1 MYMAEDYN
9 SPQSVYWSLKSLI
22 VLLLTDSHPFW
33 TTPEAPYPSTQTPV
47 EIVSAP
53 QQLICNH
60 PSGGHHFLLNPA
72 QFVAWPMKASQAKYC
87 KFAYSSAFAFSVPT
101 GPLIQQLAPDS
112 TLALSRDGCATWAV
126 KWKCSPVRFG
136 TVSVQGQS
144 DRIPVAEVEWR
155 PWVDGDVT
163 VRTTLVPPTDRR
175 PDWHVRIHRIR
186 GRNLERLYAVEGGF
200 AIERVP
206 RGNAKTPG
214 RERILPALEGED
226 WLDKDIGVAE
236 GVHVSQ
242 DSVLI
247 LSATGASGLRGAATM
262 ARTEHEA
269 LKPDSNT
276 NLMAQRTL
284 IPVVR
289 HGSLDGDRQEAVLVT
304 AVFAVAT
311 SQDQSQRS
319 LRERWMDYP
328 PEASSIMLH

>member
-1 MYMAEDYN
+1 
-9 SPQSVYWSLKSLI
+9 
-22 VLLLTDSHPFW
+22 
-33 TTPEAPYPSTQTPV
+33 
-47 EIVSAP
+47 
-53 QQLICNH
+53 
-60 PSGGHHFLLNPA
+60 
-72 QFVAWPMKASQAKYC
+72 MKASQAKYC

-136 TVSVQGQS
+136 TVSVQVQS

-206 RGNAKTPG
+206 RGNVKTPC
-214 RERILPALEGED
+214 RERILPVLEGED